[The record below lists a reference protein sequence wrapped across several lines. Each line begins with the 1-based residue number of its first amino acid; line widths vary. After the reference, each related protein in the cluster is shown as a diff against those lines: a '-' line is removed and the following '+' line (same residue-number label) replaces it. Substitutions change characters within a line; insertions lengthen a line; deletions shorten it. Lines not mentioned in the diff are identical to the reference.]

1 MHYENFA
8 PFAQVTELEREIQ
21 VSHWGAVYFE
31 ERYNLVRT
39 ACRAAGLSLAVLC
52 CAVFVLYVLRAPRQL
67 CCVGSGP

>member
-1 MHYENFA
+1 VHYENFA

-21 VSHWGAVYFE
+21 VSHWGVVYFE

-52 CAVFVLYVLRAPRQL
+52 CVCSVCLRGPQQL

>member
-8 PFAQVTELEREIQ
+8 PFAQVTELEREVQ

-39 ACRAAGLSLAVLC
+39 ACQPPRPTACLALVVGLYCVA
-52 CAVFVLYVLRAPRQL
+52 L
-67 CCVGSGP
+67 CCVVFGRERHS